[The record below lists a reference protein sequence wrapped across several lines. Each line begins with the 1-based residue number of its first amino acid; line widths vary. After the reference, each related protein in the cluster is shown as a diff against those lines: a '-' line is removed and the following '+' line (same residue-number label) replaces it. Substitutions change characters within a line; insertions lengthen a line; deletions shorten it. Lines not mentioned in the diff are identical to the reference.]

1 MRLAFNVQQMKSCCG
16 CSGARVGWGMRMRMG
31 LQGSGGGGS
40 SDGESEVTV

>member
-16 CSGARVGWGMRMRMG
+16 CSGARVGWGMRMG